1 MVLPMLVQGLE
12 GAPRR
17 YAVLPERYDGLTQ
30 LTVPFVIMMALGQVV
45 FAYNLVQT
53 MRGAKRVEHGTALRS
68 IGLTA
73 SLLVTAGFLAATA
86 FAFDHKNAGETP
98 AKPALGAAGGGASNA
113 GAQLFSS
120 RCGSCHTLKAANT
133 TGAVGPNLD
142 DLAPDAARVLAA
154 VKNGGTGSGTM
165 PKDLVVGAEA
175 QQVAKFVAA
184 NTGP

>member
-1 MVLPMLVQGLE
+1 
-12 GAPRR
+12 
-17 YAVLPERYDGLTQ
+17 
-30 LTVPFVIMMALGQVV
+30 MMALGQVV

-133 TGAVGPNLD
+133 TGTVGPNLD
-142 DLAPDAARVLAA
+142 QVKPSKQQVLSAIE
-154 VKNGGTGSGTM
+154 NGGLGSGTM
-165 PKDLVVGAEA
+165 PPGLLTGADA
-175 QQVAKFVAA
+175 DAVAA
-184 NTGP
+184 YVSQNAGK